1 MQNVA
6 ANRTVLLDS
15 SALRRS
21 PRLSSADMEIV
32 VSERNASVVLA
43 DTARLR
49 RSPRLANGYAE
60 VAVSKV
66 RTFLKRKRVSDE
78 MSRSPRNQNGRLDVQ
93 FALVQVSFLFCTLFS
108 LLFFFFCYGLRT
120 CVYFNVNS
128 GLLIFCR
135 VKIARAS

>member
-1 MQNVA
+1 
-6 ANRTVLLDS
+6 
-15 SALRRS
+15 
-21 PRLSSADMEIV
+21 MEIV
-32 VSERNASVVLA
+32 VSERNASVVVA

-108 LLFFFFCYGLRT
+108 LLFFF
-120 CVYFNVNS
+120 
-128 GLLIFCR
+128 LLLW
-135 VKIARAS
+135 IAYLCLLQC

>member
-6 ANRTVLLDS
+6 ANRMVLLDS
-15 SALRRS
+15 SASRRS

-66 RTFLKRKRVSDE
+66 RTVLKRKRVSDE

-108 LLFFFFCYGLRT
+108 LLLFFSFVMD
-120 CVYFNVNS
+120 CVLVF
-128 GLLIFCR
+128 
-135 VKIARAS
+135 ASMLTMGF

>member
-32 VSERNASVVLA
+32 GSERNASVVVA

-66 RTFLKRKRVSDE
+66 RTFLKRK
-78 MSRSPRNQNGRLDVQ
+78 RSPRNQNGRLDVQ

-108 LLFFFFCYGLRT
+108 LLFFF
-120 CVYFNVNS
+120 
-128 GLLIFCR
+128 LLLW
-135 VKIARAS
+135 IAYLCLLQC